1 MKEDLI
7 NINLI
12 NMTDIKCKDKDKDKV
27 IREKVDF
34 QELALLI
41 NTILIIG
48 L

>member
-7 NINLI
+7 NIDLI
-12 NMTDIKCKDKDKDKV
+12 NMIDIKCKDKDKDKV

-34 QELALLI
+34 QELVLLI
-41 NTILIIG
+41 NTIIIIG